1 MKKAFTLIELL
12 IVVGIIGILA
22 AVTVMGIGSGCDG
35 TRHGDEMSKLAGDTA
50 VQMGYQEVV
59 ALCEG
64 TDSDGD
70 GKVGCTVTHT
80 PPGGGRASIPFL
92 CPSRWS
98 RSSTCQVRGFG
109 W

>member
-1 MKKAFTLIELL
+1 VKKAFTLIELIIVL
-12 IVVGIIGILA
+12 MIVGILVTVVVSVVGGA
-22 AVTVMGIGSGCDG
+22 CGG
-35 TRHGDEMSKLAGDTA
+35 TAHSEEMSKLAGDTA

-64 TDSDGD
+64 NDSDGD
-70 GKVGCTVTHT
+70 GKVSCTVTHT

-98 RSSTCQVRGFG
+98 RSSTCQARGFG